1 MEQHAISSD
10 LIRGHIDTII
20 LHTLLSGDKF
30 AQQISEAIEEKS
42 GGEYKINQA
51 TLYSS
56 LKRLESLKHVSSYWF
71 DSVSGRRK
79 YFKLTDLGKENV
91 ESNLS
96 SWSYSRAIIDK
107 LMDCAQQPIYKVEY
121 VEKIV
126 STPVTES
133 PVNNFVEKIEQQ
145 TLNTEQLTE
154 IKDEKQ
160 ETISESASEVYQS
173 TLKTEDT
180 QNKQEIN
187 FRNILNGLIKSTV
200 VQPAKNEKE
209 SVNLETLQKT
219 ETETPIEQTEKLKFN
234 DTITNINYNEQKSN
248 NNGKIDF
255 GDLSLKAA
263 KEGYKIRISSKDS
276 VITEGTLFI
285 NKLNAFSSVA
295 LLFLMVAELIFFTIK
310 FNDLLNFN
318 FVKVALISVF
328 ILIYPTITI
337 IKYLNKPERKS
348 SKKIH
353 ADIILTSAIALFNL
367 SLITFAANLIAGVNF
382 SNIESILASFV
393 LPIVVYLDVFAYFV
407 IKYFLIG
414 VFINKIYI
422 LKK

>member
-407 IKYFLIG
+407 IKYFLA
-414 VFINKIYI
+414 KLDYYYI
-422 LKK
+422 KRK